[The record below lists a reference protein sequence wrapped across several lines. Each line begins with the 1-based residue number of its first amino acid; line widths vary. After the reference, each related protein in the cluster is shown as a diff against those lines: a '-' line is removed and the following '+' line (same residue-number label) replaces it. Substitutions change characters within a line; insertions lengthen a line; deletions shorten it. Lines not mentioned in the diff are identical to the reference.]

1 MNEALNVKDMK
12 LYAEADSIF
21 ADLAARGFPAGS
33 ALDVNVVSQIDQLH
47 YHGAASVHQ
56 AIDALAITAQ
66 ASVLEVGAGWGG
78 PSRYIA
84 ATAGAR
90 VTALELQE
98 DFSTVGEELTRR
110 CGLAALVT
118 HRRDDFLTVDFGDE
132 RFDHVG
138 SWLALYHIPDRA
150 RYTAKIAKLLKPGG
164 TVFIEDLTQGTDFA
178 DADQGTLDREL
189 FASSM
194 VSYETY
200 IDSLTRA
207 GFDILSAH
215 DMTDDWRAFTTARL
229 DAFIENREAFV
240 RIHNEAL
247 FEDKKHFYSKIVEY
261 FTADAIGGIRVA
273 AQKR

>member
-150 RYTAKIAKLLKPGG
+150 RYTAKIAELLKPGG
-164 TVFIEDLTQGTDFA
+164 D
-178 DADQGTLDREL
+178 
-189 FASSM
+189 
-194 VSYETY
+194 
-200 IDSLTRA
+200 
-207 GFDILSAH
+207 
-215 DMTDDWRAFTTARL
+215 
-229 DAFIENREAFV
+229 
-240 RIHNEAL
+240 RIHRRSDPRHRLCRRRSRHARSGIVRKLDGQLRDVHRRPQPCWLRHPFRARHDGRLARFHGCAL
-247 FEDKKHFYSKIVEY
+247 GCFH
-261 FTADAIGGIRVA
+261 R
-273 AQKR
+273 